1 MGVGDNNLANYL
13 NRQELVRIEANGA
26 PLQQQKLQSYYR
38 R

>member
-1 MGVGDNNLANYL
+1 MGVGENNLANYL
-13 NRQELVRIEANGA
+13 NRQELVRIEVNGA